1 VDSVSRIRAADA
13 GVTLLEMMVVVAIIG
28 ILAATAGPNV
38 RRWREDARLKAS
50 ARNVADAFTI
60 ARGEALRT
68 GERHI
73 VFFGEDIAGN
83 PLANDVG
90 QMLVSVV
97 LDDDAD
103 CDIDAGEA
111 RRDFP
116 LEDGVGLGVVN
127 ASAPHDLDSGSTGN
141 LSGGNTF
148 VQPAAGSPEALW
160 VAFGADGI
168 PVGLTDTCVIG
179 TTGTGGGSIYLEN
192 GRRDYAIVLTPLGA
206 VRVSGWEA
214 EAGAWN

>member
-1 VDSVSRIRAADA
+1 
-13 GVTLLEMMVVVAIIG
+13 VTVLELLVVVAILG

-38 RRWREDARLKAS
+38 RRWREDQRAKAT

-83 PLANDVG
+83 ALANAAG
-90 QMLVSVV
+90 QTVVSVI

-116 LEDGVGLGVVN
+116 LEDGVSFGVAN
-127 ASAPHDLDSGSTGN
+127 ASSAHALDSGNTSN
-141 LSGGNTF
+141 VSAGNTF
-148 VQPAAGSPEALW
+148 VQPTAGNPSAAW
-160 VAFGADGI
+160 VMFGADGI
-168 PVGLTDTCVIG
+168 PVGLTAACAVG
-179 TTGTGGGSIYLEN
+179 TTGTGGGSIYVEN

-206 VRVSGWEA
+206 VRVSAWEQ
-214 EAGAWN
+214 EVGAWN